1 MKILQLFYMIR
12 YQIFYEKI
20 NNQTGYRYIIEGS
33 GYLCR
38 MFLTSGPIFWS
49 QRPL

>member
-20 NNQTGYRYIIEGS
+20 NNQTGYRYIIEG
-33 GYLCR
+33 
-38 MFLTSGPIFWS
+38 
-49 QRPL
+49 